1 MVEGGWCNFLQSVP
15 YDLRSEKLKLISLNP
30 LQSAIEII
38 PPGPLPLLPDDDDSD
53 IVTVMNSTAEQCGHI
68 ATTYIIPDLLH
79 LAAYLLG
86 LWYFR
91 YKENE
96 QLYALMEKV

>member
-1 MVEGGWCNFLQSVP
+1 ML
-15 YDLRSEKLKLISLNP
+15 LKIKFISLFR

-38 PPGPLPLLPDDDDSD
+38 PPGPLPLPDDDDSD
-53 IVTVMNSTAEQCGHI
+53 IITVMNSTAEQCGHI
-68 ATTYIIPDLLH
+68 ATTNIIPDLLH

>member
-1 MVEGGWCNFLQSVP
+1 M
-15 YDLRSEKLKLISLNP
+15 LIT
-30 LQSAIEII
+30 QTAIEII
-38 PPGPLPLLPDDDDSD
+38 PPGPIPFPEGDDG
-53 IVTVMNSTAEQCGHI
+53 VLTVNRTEQCGHI

-91 YKENE
+91 LKENE
-96 QLYALMEKV
+96 QLYALMEKVSTGYLLFGDNSCIGH